1 MTATPEHR
9 IREHLE
15 RRGGSTRVTVA
26 RLLGTWGLADDPSD
40 TNRAL
45 VARALEEV
53 GVIAEPLVETT
64 PVDGEVGVR
73 IADARALRENRRLRE
88 AAARPPAPA
97 PRAEP
102 PVPRARP
109 AGTGATGA
117 TTPHADP
124 TGPPARAARHRGRGH
139 RRVPVPAVVHRKPWR
154 HRDPRAVERLGVAV
168 VHRRPAAC
176 RRARR
181 ARPARRP
188 RRRRTARARRR
199 RTRHR
204 RLGVRRLPDRRAA
217 QWRRR
222 RARARGRS
230 RNRTVRRPAV
240 ARPRRR
246 RRGPPLSLPG
256 GTVPPFR
263 AGAGRATG
271 LVSDA
276 HHVPEEHDP

>member
-117 TTPHADP
+117 TTPHADDAEEP
-124 TGPPARAARHRGRGH
+124 VEIPPGL
-139 RRVPVPAVVHRKPWR
+139 
-154 HRDPRAVERLGVAV
+154 PRALLAIG
-168 VHRRPAAC
+168 AAGTVGSLFL
-176 RRARR
+176 
-181 ARPARRP
+181 PWF
-188 RRRRTARARRR
+188 TAS
-199 RTRHR
+199 
-204 RLGVRRLPDRRAA
+204 
-217 QWRRR
+217 
-222 RARARGRS
+222 RGGIEIPELS
-230 RNRTVRRPAV
+230 SGWEWLSSIDGLLLAV
-240 ARPRRR
+240 ALVALALLVVRDAGELHALVVAGLGIVASACVAYRIVAPPNGDAGVLVLEVGREI
-246 RRGPPLSLPG
+246 GPFVALLSLG
-256 GTVPPFR
+256 LVV
-263 AGAGRATG
+263 AGAGLLSPSREGRFLPSGQAR
-271 LVSDA
+271 DEPPA
-276 HHVPEEHDP
+276 